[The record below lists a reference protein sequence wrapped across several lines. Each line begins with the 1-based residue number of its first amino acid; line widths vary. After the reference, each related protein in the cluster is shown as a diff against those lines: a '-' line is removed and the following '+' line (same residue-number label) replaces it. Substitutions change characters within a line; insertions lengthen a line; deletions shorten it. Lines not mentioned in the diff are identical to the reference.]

1 MKEERNGADITR
13 LRVALAY
20 IDCKGVLLQ
29 AGVGD
34 GQMLGDDQARMRA
47 CAFGLE
53 HEGVH
58 GLALDIESFWMVHQ
72 EPPSVA

>member
-1 MKEERNGADITR
+1 MKEERNCADITR

-20 IDCKGVLLQ
+20 IDGKGVLLQ
-29 AGVGD
+29 ALGD

>member
-20 IDCKGVLLQ
+20 IDGKGVLLQ
-29 AGVGD
+29 ALGD

-47 CAFGLE
+47 FAFGLE